1 MNEGEAVEILLVEDD
16 EGDAK
21 LTRRGLEKVNLANAL
36 VHVTD
41 GAAALEF
48 IFGAAL
54 SADAGV
60 AHRPRLVLLDLKLPK
75 VNGLEVLAAMKAD
88 PRTKTIPVV
97 VMTSS
102 DQDRDL
108 AECYKRG
115 ANSFVVK
122 PIDFDRFADTVAKLG
137 YYWLMVN
144 RGPR

>member
-1 MNEGEAVEILLVEDD
+1 MSEDEAVEILLVEDD

-21 LTRRGLEKVNLANAL
+21 LTRRGLEKANLANAL

-48 IFGAAL
+48 IFGAAR